1 MVEFLLG
8 LLLGIIFS
16 GLITLY
22 GGYKL
27 QLKQEEKEKELMRT
41 FFKEEDINEKT
52 YNYKR
57 YESWLFII

>member
-1 MVEFLLG
+1 MVEFILG
-8 LLLGIIFS
+8 LFAGIIIS
-16 GLITLY
+16 MLITLY

-57 YESWLFII
+57 YES

>member
-57 YESWLFII
+57 YES

>member
-8 LLLGIIFS
+8 LFVGIVFS

-27 QLKQEEKEKELMRT
+27 QQKQEQQQEQLMRT
-41 FFKEEDINEKT
+41 FLKDEDINEL
-52 YNYKR
+52 YKR
-57 YESWLFII
+57 YES

>member
-27 QLKQEEKEKELMRT
+27 TKQQEEKAEKLIENYLT
-41 FFKEEDINEKT
+41 NEKQEF
-52 YNYKR
+52 YEKR
-57 YESWLFII
+57 YES